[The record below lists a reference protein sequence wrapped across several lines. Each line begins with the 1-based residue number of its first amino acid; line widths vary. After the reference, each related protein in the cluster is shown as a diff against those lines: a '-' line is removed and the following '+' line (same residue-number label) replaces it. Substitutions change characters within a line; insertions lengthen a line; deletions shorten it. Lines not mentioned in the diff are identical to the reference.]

1 MKQWIILFCI
11 IVAVFAAATL
21 LYVLVS
27 AIREL
32 LRHKEPRHE
41 HYIEHHVDVSSTKI
55 QNIHSQAPV
64 APVTVEAEEET
75 DNEVQLVPAQVKAPV
90 ASPKPAGVYDR
101 NNPCHRIK
109 LLAIAGAVYA
119 LTGALV
125 WRAASIDQDED

>member
-75 DNEVQLVPAQVKAPV
+75 DNEYSGDVDLPWL
-90 ASPKPAGVYDR
+90 D
-101 NNPCHRIK
+101 I
-109 LLAIAGAVYA
+109 
-119 LTGALV
+119 
-125 WRAASIDQDED
+125 